1 MVFTVEQ
8 DVHRLVHRVTCDL
21 FSDELLLTMS
31 RQEFRQRLR
40 EQLQRFGDEIL
51 AAWERLYGEGMQ
63 E

>member
-8 DVHRLVHRVTCDL
+8 DTHRLVQRVTCDL

-40 EQLQRFGDEIL
+40 ERLQGFGDEIL
-51 AAWERLYGEGMQ
+51 AAWERLSGERNG
-63 E
+63 